1 MHPRIPRAR
10 LRSRRTL
17 PSRIGDAT
25 ARFVR
30 LAIALAA
37 ASIAVGAA
45 AQADRPSTGGAPDA
59 VAGSECV
66 VLLHGLG
73 RGEGS
78 MRLLEEVLGALG
90 YTVVNR
96 EYPSRELTIREL
108 LDQVTDAVSRCGDA
122 RVNFVTHSM
131 GGILARGWI
140 ATNRPARLGRV
151 VMLAPPN
158 KGSEIVD
165 VLGELGIYRLLTG
178 PAGQELGTGPDGVR
192 ARFGPVDFELGVIAG
207 NASINPLFSGMLE
220 GPDDGTVSVESTRID
235 GMRDHIVLPVTH
247 TFMMN
252 NPLVIAQVLGFLRT
266 GGFEHGLTL
275 RELMRRL
282 TAR

>member
-1 MHPRIPRAR
+1 MPPRIAR
-10 LRSRRTL
+10 PGLRDLRILSRRVA
-17 PSRIGDAT
+17 DAA
-25 ARFVR
+25 ARVVR
-30 LAIALAA
+30 LAMAMAAATIALG
-37 ASIAVGAA
+37 AV
-45 AQADRPSTGGAPDA
+45 AQPDRRPAGGAPDA
-59 VAGSECV
+59 GAQSECV

-78 MRLLEEVLGALG
+78 MRVLEEVLGAVG

-108 LDQVTDAVSRCGDA
+108 LEQVTGAVEQCGDA
-122 RVNFVTHSM
+122 RVHFVTHSM

-140 ATNRPARLGRV
+140 AMKRPPRLGRV

-207 NASINPLFSGMLE
+207 NASINPLFSGMLD

-266 GGFEHGLTL
+266 GGFEHDLTL

-282 TAR
+282 TTR